1 MSALVDL
8 NKYYAFL
15 VAMFLMALS
24 PGPANMFFVRVGL
37 AKSYRRVLLGVVGV
51 NLATLVWFIAAAF
64 GLQVVMM
71 AAPLLFRLIAI
82 AGGLYLGWLSLKSLV
97 SAFDIRNEK
106 ISFSFSNPTDPN
118 SSIWSTFREGFMVQ
132 LLNPKI
138 TLFFSAVLPPFVDMD
153 RPMPA
158 QMVVFAATTIGM
170 DIISMTSYGGRRH
183 PVAPAG
189 RSEKQAALRYRRKPC
204 PAGDRHGH
212 RLAFGERPAAYVMP
226 LICHIDGT
234 LLRVN
239 TTAKS
244 DICGE
249 YRS

>member
-15 VAMFLMALS
+15 VVMFLMALS

-51 NLATLVWFIAAAF
+51 NLATLVWLIAAAL

-71 AAPLLFRLIAI
+71 AAPMLFRLIAI
-82 AGGLYLGWLSLKSLV
+82 AGGLYLGWLSLKSLI

-106 ISFSFSNPTDPN
+106 LNFSFTNPTDPN
-118 SSIWSTFREGFMVQ
+118 SSIWNTFREGFVVQ

-138 TLFFSAVLPPFVDMD
+138 TLFFSAVLPPFVDMN

-158 QMVVFAATTIGM
+158 QMVVFGTTM
-170 DIISMTSYGGRRH
+170 ISMDVISMVSYGLGAVTLSH
-183 PVAPAG
+183 LLGDPKN
-189 RSEKQAALRYRRKPC
+189 KQRFDIAVSL
-204 PAGDRHGH
+204 
-212 RLAFGERPAAYVMP
+212 V
-226 LICHIDGT
+226 
-234 LLRVN
+234 LLGIATVIVWHSV
-239 TTAKS
+239 S
-244 DICGE
+244 DLLHM
-249 YRS
+249 

>member
-82 AGGLYLGWLSLKSLV
+82 AGGLYLGWLSLKSLI

-106 ISFSFSNPTDPN
+106 LSFSFSNPTDPN

-158 QMVVFAATTIGM
+158 QMVVFAATTISM
-170 DIISMTSYGGRRH
+170 DIISMTSYGLGAVTLSH
-183 PVAPAG
+183 LMGDPKN
-189 RSEKQAALRYRRKPC
+189 KQRFDIAVSL
-204 PAGDRHGH
+204 
-212 RLAFGERPAAYVMP
+212 V
-226 LICHIDGT
+226 
-234 LLRVN
+234 LLGIATIIVWHSV
-239 TTAKS
+239 S
-244 DICGE
+244 DLLHM
-249 YRS
+249 

>member
-170 DIISMTSYGGRRH
+170 DIISMTSYGLGAVTLSH
-183 PVAPAG
+183 LLGDPKN
-189 RSEKQAALRYRRKPC
+189 KQRFDIAVSL
-204 PAGDRHGH
+204 
-212 RLAFGERPAAYVMP
+212 V
-226 LICHIDGT
+226 
-234 LLRVN
+234 LLGIATVIVWHSV
-239 TTAKS
+239 S
-244 DICGE
+244 DLLHM
-249 YRS
+249 

>member
-82 AGGLYLGWLSLKSLV
+82 AGGLYLGWLSLKSLI

-106 ISFSFSNPTDPN
+106 LSFSFSNPTDPN

-158 QMVVFAATTIGM
+158 QMVVFAATTISM
-170 DIISMTSYGGRRH
+170 DIISMTSYGLGAVTLSH
-183 PVAPAG
+183 LLGDPKN
-189 RSEKQAALRYRRKPC
+189 KQRFDIAVSL
-204 PAGDRHGH
+204 
-212 RLAFGERPAAYVMP
+212 V
-226 LICHIDGT
+226 
-234 LLRVN
+234 LLGI
-239 TTAKS
+239 TTVIVWHSVS
-244 DICGE
+244 DLLHM
-249 YRS
+249 

>member
-82 AGGLYLGWLSLKSLV
+82 AGGLYLGWLSLKSLI

-106 ISFSFSNPTDPN
+106 LSFSFSNPTDPN

-158 QMVVFAATTIGM
+158 QMVVFAATTISM
-170 DIISMTSYGGRRH
+170 DIISMTSYGLGAVTLSH
-183 PVAPAG
+183 LMGDPKN
-189 RSEKQAALRYRRKPC
+189 KQRFDIAVSL
-204 PAGDRHGH
+204 
-212 RLAFGERPAAYVMP
+212 V
-226 LICHIDGT
+226 
-234 LLRVN
+234 LLGIATVIVWHSV
-239 TTAKS
+239 S
-244 DICGE
+244 DLLHM
-249 YRS
+249 

>member
-82 AGGLYLGWLSLKSLV
+82 AGGLYLGWLSLKSLI

-106 ISFSFSNPTDPN
+106 LSFSFSNPSDPN

-158 QMVVFAATTIGM
+158 QMVVFAATTISM
-170 DIISMTSYGGRRH
+170 DIISMTSYGLGAVTLSH
-183 PVAPAG
+183 LLGDPKN
-189 RSEKQAALRYRRKPC
+189 KQRFDIAVSL
-204 PAGDRHGH
+204 
-212 RLAFGERPAAYVMP
+212 V
-226 LICHIDGT
+226 
-234 LLRVN
+234 LLGIATIIVWHSV
-239 TTAKS
+239 S
-244 DICGE
+244 DLLHM
-249 YRS
+249 